1 MLPQKKGNN
10 MNRQMYGNTGKRL
23 LSLGL
28 ALLMLCGS
36 FFNCAYLFAATPAR
50 SVSSDTTSALVDE
63 KLSAANGES
72 GEDSKASG
80 VDASEAIDILQAP
93 LTPYPELN
101 TEYSTAY
108 KLPNGSYRSVISQV
122 PVNYLADDGLFEP
135 IDTRLIYD
143 PVSKEHE
150 TKATED
156 DITFL
161 DGLDPYTLS
170 IEGNT
175 GDKDKAEESS
185 YEIKTRL
192 LSTSPGSKLTLGNKA
207 LYLGAEKN
215 TSLEYEI
222 TSTGVKETIYLTSAD
237 VPVSYHF
244 EIALKGLTPRQNE
257 YGKWELCDLGSGE
270 VVYTLSDLI
279 IFDSSQNEADE
290 PAFCKDAEM
299 TVVPIKDALLVT
311 YSFSR
316 EWLRDPARVFP
327 VQVDP
332 GLTKG
337 ASDTFVSSA
346 FPSTNYASSLEL
358 KVGLYDASTGNNR
371 ALLQFDISSI
381 PAYATVKEATLKV
394 FQEHTYYVDT
404 ATTTYLGLVK
414 KAWVSSN
421 TWTGLGCKKT
431 AGVDTGLAEAECTP
445 SPVPLLKLVS

>member
-1 MLPQKKGNN
+1 
-10 MNRQMYGNTGKRL
+10 MNRQMYRNIGKRL

-50 SVSSDTTSALVDE
+50 SVSSDATPAL
-63 KLSAANGES
+63 
-72 GEDSKASG
+72 
-80 VDASEAIDILQAP
+80 ASEKQDLLDDEAKKAP
-93 LTPYPELN
+93 DVEVSEAADTLTSPELYPELN
-101 TEYSTAY
+101 TEYSTAF
-108 KLPNGSYRSVISQV
+108 KLPDGSYQSVISQV
-122 PVNYLADDGLFEP
+122 PVNYLADDGTYEP

-143 PVSKEHE
+143 PVDREYE

-156 DITFL
+156 GISFL
-161 DGLDPYTLS
+161 SSTDPYTLS
-170 IEGNT
+170 IEGT
-175 GDKDKAEESS
+175 TDEQDKAEDSS
-185 YEIKTRL
+185 FEIKTRM
-192 LSTSPGSKLTLGNKA
+192 LSSYSGTRLPLGNKA
-207 LYLGAEKN
+207 LYYGVEKDVN
-215 TSLEYEI
+215 LEYEVL
-222 TSTGVKETIYLTSAD
+222 TTGVKETIYLASAD

-244 EIALKGLTPRQNE
+244 EIALDGLTPRQNE
-257 YGKWELCDLGSGE
+257 YGKWELCEPGSGE

-279 IFDSSQNEADE
+279 IFDSSRNKADE